1 MRVLK
6 VQKTD
11 VLPMFVMGTM
21 ILQVVVVFVLL
32 LEGAW
37 LARLSKKPA
46 PSLVQMIDGQ
56 AIQVAP
62 MAHLDRTPETI
73 RRFVSDTMTLMFN
86 WSGTLP
92 PETVEEA
99 RLPKKDPGV
108 PVKTAKGETKVATAT
123 WQASFAL
130 SETFRSD
137 FVQKVAE
144 MMPADVFGDSST
156 QVLLVVRRV
165 SDPEEVEEGKWKV
178 DLVSNLIVFNRG
190 DRMGKAIAFNKEIF
204 LMAVDPPAQPLGENA
219 SPLEQVAYRV
229 RQAGLEIYAIRDLQ
243 QENLK

>member
-11 VLPMFVMGTM
+11 VLPAFVMGTLL
-21 ILQVVVVFVLL
+21 LQVIIFVVLM

-37 LARLSKKPA
+37 LARLSSKPA
-46 PSLVQMIDGQ
+46 PSLVQMVDGQ
-56 AIQVAP
+56 AIQVASTG
-62 MAHLDRTPETI
+62 HLERTPDVI

-92 PETVEEA
+92 PETIEEA
-99 RLPKKDPGV
+99 RLPKPDPGV
-108 PVKTAKGETKVATAT
+108 SIQGEQGEKRVATAT

-130 SETFRSD
+130 SESFRRE
-137 FVQKVAE
+137 FVQKVAA
-144 MMPADVFGDSST
+144 MMPADVFNNSGT

-165 SDPEEVEEGKWKV
+165 GDPVQVEEGKWKV
-178 DLVSNLIVFNRG
+178 DLVSNLIIFNQG
-190 DRMGKAIAFNKEIF
+190 DRLGKAIAFNKEIF
-204 LMAVDPPAQPLGENA
+204 LMAIDPPTQPLGDNA
-219 SPLEQVAYRV
+219 SPLEQVIYRV
-229 RQAGLEIYAIRDLQ
+229 RQAGMEIYAIRDLQ